1 MAVGLIFN
9 RIAGGYALIEG
20 KADDVVGGKGEGEGT
35 LWSAWSSWGRFCIR
49 TSSSRAFPA
58 IHKLTMP

>member
-35 LWSAWSSWGRFCIR
+35 L
-49 TSSSRAFPA
+49 
-58 IHKLTMP
+58 